1 MGGCT
6 PKNCN
11 QSKSF
16 DFDPTDEIGTQ
27 RFKQTTSTRKPKQ
40 IKAGEKS
47 VNEDEELAFDF
58 PTGKVIEDQKTRP
71 MGKKEKKRLKLE
83 KMKGSIK
90 FD

>member
-1 MGGCT
+1 MGGCA
-6 PKNCN
+6 PNNCN
-11 QSKSF
+11 RPSNI
-16 DFDPTDEIGTQ
+16 DWDPTDEIGSQ
-27 RFKQTTSTRKPKQ
+27 RSKQTTSTRKAKPM
-40 IKAGEKS
+40 KAGEKS